1 MLLLAIGFA
10 GPMPVVRMRLAA
22 TPQVMSAGDAVRT
35 LLRQTHIQIL
45 AAGAVGVADHVNS
58 GFLILFQHHGHAGQ
72 GVGAGRLQVGAIAVE
87 GDVIRHVQ
95 HDIVAISRHA
105 DPGSLHFVA
114 QLRFLHVHVV
124 TNAAAERRAGRCANQ
139 RAFAAVMFGR
149 GERADASA
157 H

>member
-1 MLLLAIGFA
+1 
-10 GPMPVVRMRLAA
+10 MRLAA
-22 TPQVMSAGDAVRT
+22 TPWVMSALAT
-35 LLRQTHIQIL
+35 LSARCCDKTHIQIL